1 MATSPLQTLV
11 HLLAPWQS
19 TFSNSKP
26 IATAVIFV
34 HLGALL
40 FGGGVAVAT
49 DRVTLRAR
57 HGPAGDRVH
66 CLGQLHMAHRPVL
79 VSLGLLFMSGL
90 LMVTADIETF
100 VKSPVYWAKMTL
112 VVLLLANGLVLE
124 KTETALR
131 HTPTSQWDAAVWTR
145 LARTARVSIAL
156 WTAVVLAG
164 TILVNAS

>member
-1 MATSPLQTLV
+1 
-11 HLLAPWQS
+11 
-19 TFSNSKP
+19 
-26 IATAVIFV
+26 
-34 HLGALL
+34 
-40 FGGGVAVAT
+40 
-49 DRVTLRAR
+49 
-57 HGPAGDRVH
+57 
-66 CLGQLHMAHRPVL
+66 
-79 VSLGLLFMSGL
+79 MSGL